1 MTVYMEVTKDIYEL
15 PVAIA
20 DSVEKLAKIRKVSA
34 NAISSRMYHCKKRG
48 YWCRYLKVEIEDD

>member
-1 MTVYMEVTKDIYEL
+1 MIVYMEISKDKYEL

-34 NAISSRMYHCKKRG
+34 NSIASRMYHCKRGG
-48 YWCRYLKVEIEDD
+48 YWCRYIKVEIEDD